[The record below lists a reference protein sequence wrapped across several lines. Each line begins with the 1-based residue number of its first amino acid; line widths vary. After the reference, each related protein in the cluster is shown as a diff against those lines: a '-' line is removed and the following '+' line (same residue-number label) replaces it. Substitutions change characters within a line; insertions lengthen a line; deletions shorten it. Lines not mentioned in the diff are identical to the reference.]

1 MSKVFL
7 LSLLLLL
14 STVSATARK
23 VVRVACVGNSI
34 TYGTGI
40 ANRERD
46 AYPSQLQRLLGKDFV
61 VGNFGKP
68 GATLLRHGHRPYFL
82 QTEFRDALQFKA
94 DIAVIHLGINDT
106 DPRNWPNFRDE
117 FVSDYVALMD
127 SLRKVNPKV
136 RIILARLTPIRYDHP
151 RFDSGTELWRREI
164 SQTIDR
170 IAQAQGVELID
181 FYQPLI
187 AHPDWLSDGI
197 HPDPRGA
204 KALAETVYKGI
215 TGNYGG
221 LQLAP
226 IFSDGMVLQRGGCYI
241 HGLANAG
248 ANVVV
253 RYNDQLLG
261 KTVANNRGEWR
272 IWTVLSQ
279 PVERGVLTIAAG
291 REVKRFNDV
300 AVGEV
305 WLCSGQSNMAFP
317 LKQSAT
323 AQQTL
328 THCNDNGLRI
338 FNMRPRWETD
348 NVAWDSTAL
357 AEVDALC
364 LFAPQSWHAA
374 APEIVGDCSA
384 VAYYMGKML
393 RDSLKVPVGI
403 VCNAVGGTPTEAWI
417 DRPVLEQH
425 FSPIFRHWNNNDF
438 VMDWVRSRAARN
450 LALRPDARHP
460 YHPAYC
466 YEAGMRPL
474 EGFTFKG
481 IVWYQGES
489 NAHNATTYARLLRL
503 LEESWTQ
510 RFTQTAQATA
520 RVSEGLDSLTP
531 ALRVQQLTFA
541 RQRPFYLVQL
551 SSIERPSWTW
561 FRDTQRRLAREL
573 HLPLIVTSDKGLRH
587 DVHPPYKFEVGTR
600 IGRAVLRHDYGFAQ
614 SPLSPE
620 IVSALRAGSS
630 VWLTLSTPMPLTTSD
645 QQPMRTFEVAGA
657 DEQFHP
663 AVAEIT
669 ATGQIVLSSPAVR
682 TPCHVRY
689 GWQPFSE
696 GNVVSLQGL
705 PLSTFRWEV
714 Q

>member
-1 MSKVFL
+1 MYKFL
-7 LSLLLLL
+7 LSLFLLL
-14 STVSATARK
+14 STLSATARK

-40 ANRERD
+40 ANREQD
-46 AYPSQLQRLLGKDFV
+46 AYPAQLQRMLGKDYV

-68 GATLLRHGHRPYFL
+68 GATLLRHGHRPYFQ
-82 QTEFRDALQFKA
+82 QTEFRDAMQFKG

-106 DPRNWPNFRDE
+106 DPRNWCNFRDE
-117 FVSDYVALMD
+117 FVGDYVALMD
-127 SLRKVNPKV
+127 SLRQANPKV
-136 RIILARLTPIRYDHP
+136 RIILSRLTPIRYDHP

-164 SQTIDR
+164 SETIDR
-170 IAQAQGVELID
+170 IAASQGVELID

-221 LQLAP
+221 LQLSAL
-226 IFSDGMVLQRGGCYI
+226 FSDGMVLQRGGCYI
-241 HGLANAG
+241 QGVANAG

-253 RYNDQLLG
+253 SYDGKELG
-261 KTVANNRGEWR
+261 KVVANNRGEWR
-272 IWTVLSQ
+272 IWAVLSQ
-279 PVERGVLTIAAG
+279 PVERGTLTIAAG
-291 REVKRFNDV
+291 REVKRFKDV

-305 WLCSGQSNMAFP
+305 WLCSGQSNMAFKV
-317 LKQSAT
+317 KQAAT

-328 THCNDNGLRI
+328 TQCNDNGLRLY
-338 FNMRPRWETD
+338 NMSPRWETD
-348 NVAWDSTAL
+348 NVSWDSTAL
-357 AEVDALC
+357 AEVDQLR
-364 LFAPQSWHAA
+364 LFEARPWSVAS
-374 APEIVGDCSA
+374 PESVGDFSA

-403 VCNAVGGTPTEAWI
+403 VCNAVGGTPTEAWV

-425 FSPIFRHWNNNDF
+425 FSQIFRNWRGNDF
-438 VMDWVRSRAARN
+438 VMDWVRGRAAKN
-450 LALRPDARHP
+450 VALRPEARHP

-466 YEAGMRPL
+466 YEAGMHPL
-474 EGFTFKG
+474 EGYTFKG
-481 IVWYQGES
+481 VAWYQGES
-489 NAHNATTYARLLRL
+489 NAHNATTYAQLLRL

-551 SSIERPSWTW
+551 SSIERPSWAW
-561 FRDTQRRLAREL
+561 FRETQRSLAQEL

-587 DVHPPYKFEVGTR
+587 DVHPPYKAEVGER
-600 IGRAVLRHDYGFAQ
+600 LARAVLHNDYGFAQ

-620 IVSALRAGSS
+620 VTAAHRAGSS
-630 VWLTLSTPMPLTTSD
+630 VWLTLAAPMRLTTSD
-645 QQPMRTFEVAGA
+645 QLPMRTFEMAGV
-657 DEQFHP
+657 DERFYP
-663 AVAEIT
+663 AVAEVT
-669 ATGQIVLSSPAVR
+669 AGGQIVLSSSAVP
-682 TPCHVRY
+682 TPRYVRY

-696 GNVVSLQGL
+696 GNVVSSQGL
-705 PLSTFRWEV
+705 PLSTFRLEV
-714 Q
+714 K

>member
-1 MSKVFL
+1 MYKFL
-7 LSLLLLL
+7 LSLFLLL
-14 STVSATARK
+14 STLSATARK

-40 ANRERD
+40 ANREQD
-46 AYPSQLQRLLGKDFV
+46 AYPAQLQRMLGKDYV

-68 GATLLRHGHRPYFL
+68 GATLLRHGHRPYFQ
-82 QTEFRDALQFKA
+82 QTEFRDAMQFKG

-106 DPRNWPNFRDE
+106 DPRNWCNFRDE
-117 FVSDYVALMD
+117 FVGDYVALMD
-127 SLRKVNPKV
+127 SLRQANPKV
-136 RIILARLTPIRYDHP
+136 RIILSRLTPIRYDHP

-164 SQTIDR
+164 SETIDR
-170 IAQAQGVELID
+170 IAASQGVELID

-197 HPDPRGA
+197 HPDSRGA

-221 LQLAP
+221 LQLSAL
-226 IFSDGMVLQRGGCYI
+226 FSDGMVLQRGGCYI
-241 HGLANAG
+241 QGVANAG

-253 RYNDQLLG
+253 SYDGKELG

-272 IWTVLSQ
+272 IWAVLSQ
-279 PVERGVLTIAAG
+279 PVERGTLTIAAS
-291 REVKRFNDV
+291 REVKRFKDV

-305 WLCSGQSNMAFP
+305 WLCSGQSNMAFKV
-317 LKQSAT
+317 KQAAT

-328 THCNDNGLRI
+328 AQCNDNGLRLY
-338 FNMRPRWETD
+338 NMSPRWETD
-348 NVAWDSTAL
+348 NVSWDSTAL
-357 AEVDALC
+357 AEVDQLR
-364 LFAPQSWHAA
+364 LFEARPWSAA
-374 APEIVGDCSA
+374 SPESVCDFSA

-403 VCNAVGGTPTEAWI
+403 VCNAVGGTPTEAWVE
-417 DRPVLEQH
+417 RPVLEQH
-425 FSPIFRHWNNNDF
+425 FSQIFRNWRGNDF
-438 VMDWVRSRAARN
+438 VMDWVRGRAAKN
-450 LALRPDARHP
+450 VALRPEACHP

-474 EGFTFKG
+474 EGYTFKG
-481 IVWYQGES
+481 VAWYQGES

-503 LEESWTQ
+503 LKESWTQ

-531 ALRVQQLTFA
+531 ALRVQQLAFA

-551 SSIERPSWTW
+551 SSIERPSWAW
-561 FRDTQRRLAREL
+561 FRETQRSLAQEL

-587 DVHPPYKFEVGTR
+587 DVHPPYKAEVGER
-600 IGRAVLRHDYGFAQ
+600 LARAVLHNNDGFAQ

-620 IVSALRAGSS
+620 VTAAHRAGSS
-630 VWLTLSTPMPLTTSD
+630 VWLTLAAPMRLTTSD
-645 QQPMRTFEVAGA
+645 QLSMRTFEMAGV
-657 DEQFHP
+657 DERFYP
-663 AVAEIT
+663 AVAEVT
-669 ATGQIVLSSPAVR
+669 AGGQIVLSSSAVP
-682 TPCHVRY
+682 TPRYVRY

-696 GNVVSLQGL
+696 GNVVSSEGL
-705 PLSTFRWEV
+705 PLSTFRLV
-714 Q
+714 VK

>member
-1 MSKVFL
+1 MYKFL
-7 LSLLLLL
+7 LSLFLLL
-14 STVSATARK
+14 STLSATARK

-40 ANRERD
+40 ANREHD
-46 AYPSQLQRLLGKDFV
+46 AYPAQLQRMLGRDYV

-68 GATLLRHGHRPYFL
+68 GATLLRHGHRPYFQ
-82 QTEFRDALQFKA
+82 QTEFRDAMQFKG

-106 DPRNWPNFRDE
+106 DPRNWCNFRDE
-117 FVSDYVALMD
+117 FVGDYVALMD
-127 SLRKVNPKV
+127 SLRQANPKV
-136 RIILARLTPIRYDHP
+136 RIILSRLTPIRYDHP

-197 HPDPRGA
+197 HPDSRGA

-221 LQLAP
+221 LQLSAL
-226 IFSDGMVLQRGGCYI
+226 FSDGMVLQRGGCYI
-241 HGLANAG
+241 QGVANAG

-253 RYNDQLLG
+253 SYDGKELG

-272 IWTVLSQ
+272 IWAVLSQ
-279 PVERGVLTIAAG
+279 PVERGTLTIAAG
-291 REVKRFNDV
+291 REVKRFKDV

-305 WLCSGQSNMAFP
+305 WLCSGQSNMAFKV
-317 LKQSAT
+317 KQAAT

-328 THCNDNGLRI
+328 TQCNDNGLRLY
-338 FNMRPRWETD
+338 NMSPRWETD
-348 NVAWDSTAL
+348 NVSWDSTAL
-357 AEVDALC
+357 AEVDQLRFFEARPWSV
-364 LFAPQSWHAA
+364 AS
-374 APEIVGDCSA
+374 PESVGDFSA

-403 VCNAVGGTPTEAWI
+403 VCNAVGGTPTEAWV

-425 FSPIFRHWNNNDF
+425 FSQIFRNWRGNDF
-438 VMDWVRSRAARN
+438 VMDWVRGRAAKN
-450 LALRPDARHP
+450 VALRPEARHP

-474 EGFTFKG
+474 EDYTFKG
-481 IVWYQGES
+481 VAWYQGES

-551 SSIERPSWTW
+551 SSIERPSWAW
-561 FRDTQRRLAREL
+561 FRETQRSLAQEL

-587 DVHPPYKFEVGTR
+587 DVHPPYKAEVGER
-600 IGRAVLRHDYGFAQ
+600 LARAVLHNNYGFAQ

-620 IVSALRAGSS
+620 VTAAHRAGSS
-630 VWLTLSTPMPLTTSD
+630 VWLTLAAPVRLTTSD
-645 QQPMRTFEVAGA
+645 QQPMRTFEMAGV
-657 DEQFHP
+657 DERFYP
-663 AVAEIT
+663 AVAEVT
-669 ATGQIVLSSPAVR
+669 AGGQIVLSSSAVP
-682 TPCHVRY
+682 TPRYVRY
-689 GWQPFSE
+689 GWQSFSE
-696 GNVVSLQGL
+696 GNVVSSQGL
-705 PLSTFRWEV
+705 PLSTFRLV
-714 Q
+714 VK

>member
-1 MSKVFL
+1 MYKFL
-7 LSLLLLL
+7 LSLFLLL
-14 STVSATARK
+14 STLSTTARK

-40 ANRERD
+40 ANREQD
-46 AYPSQLQRLLGKDFV
+46 AYPAQLQRMLGKDYV

-68 GATLLRHGHRPYFL
+68 GATLLRHGHRPYFQ
-82 QTEFRDALQFKA
+82 QTEFRDAMQFKG

-106 DPRNWPNFRDE
+106 DPRNWCNFRDE
-117 FVSDYVALMD
+117 FVGDYVALMD
-127 SLRKVNPKV
+127 SLRQANPKV
-136 RIILARLTPIRYDHP
+136 WIILSRLTPIRYDHP

-164 SQTIDR
+164 SETIDR
-170 IAQAQGVELID
+170 IAASQGVELID

-197 HPDPRGA
+197 HPDSRGA

-221 LQLAP
+221 LQLSAL
-226 IFSDGMVLQRGGCYI
+226 FSDGMVLQRGGCYI
-241 HGLANAG
+241 QGVANAG

-253 RYNDQLLG
+253 SYDGKELG

-272 IWTVLSQ
+272 IWAVLSQ
-279 PVERGVLTIAAG
+279 PVERGTLTVAAG
-291 REVKRFNDV
+291 REVKRFKDV

-305 WLCSGQSNMAFP
+305 WLCSGQSNMAFKV
-317 LKQSAT
+317 KQAAT

-328 THCNDNGLRI
+328 TQCNDNGLRLY
-338 FNMRPRWETD
+338 NMSPRWETD
-348 NVAWDSTAL
+348 NVSWDSTAL
-357 AEVDALC
+357 AEVDQLR
-364 LFAPQSWHAA
+364 LFEARPWSVAS
-374 APEIVGDCSA
+374 PESVGDFSA

-403 VCNAVGGTPTEAWI
+403 VCNAVGGTPTEAWV
-417 DRPVLEQH
+417 DRPVLEQR
-425 FSPIFRHWNNNDF
+425 FSQIFRNWRGNDF
-438 VMDWVRSRAARN
+438 VMDWVRGRAAKN
-450 LALRPDARHP
+450 VALRPEARHP

-466 YEAGMRPL
+466 YEAGMHPL
-474 EGFTFKG
+474 EGYTFKG
-481 IVWYQGES
+481 VAWYQGES
-489 NAHNATTYARLLRL
+489 NAHNATTYAQLLRL

-551 SSIERPSWTW
+551 SSIERPSWAW
-561 FRDTQRRLAREL
+561 FRETQRSLAQEL

-587 DVHPPYKFEVGTR
+587 DVHPPYKAEVGER
-600 IGRAVLRHDYGFAQ
+600 LARAVLHNDYGFAQ

-620 IVSALRAGSS
+620 VTAAHRAGSS
-630 VWLTLSTPMPLTTSD
+630 VWLTLAAPMRLTTSD
-645 QQPMRTFEVAGA
+645 KLPMRTFEMAGV
-657 DEQFHP
+657 DERFYP
-663 AVAEIT
+663 AVAEVT
-669 ATGQIVLSSPAVR
+669 AGGQIVLSSSAVP
-682 TPCHVRY
+682 TPRYVRY

-696 GNVVSLQGL
+696 GNVVSSQGL
-705 PLSTFRWEV
+705 PLSTFRLEV
-714 Q
+714 K

>member
-1 MSKVFL
+1 MYKFL
-7 LSLLLLL
+7 LSLFLLL
-14 STVSATARK
+14 STLSATARK

-40 ANRERD
+40 ANREQD
-46 AYPSQLQRLLGKDFV
+46 AYPAQLQRMLGKDYV

-68 GATLLRHGHRPYFL
+68 GATLLRHGHRPYF
-82 QTEFRDALQFKA
+82 QQMEFRDAMQFKG

-117 FVSDYVALMD
+117 FVGDYVALMD
-127 SLRKVNPKV
+127 SLRQANPKV
-136 RIILARLTPIRYDHP
+136 RIILSRLTPIRYDHP

-164 SQTIDR
+164 SETIDR
-170 IAQAQGVELID
+170 IAASQGVELID

-221 LQLAP
+221 LQLSP
-226 IFSDGMVLQRGGCYI
+226 LFSDGMVLQRGGCYI
-241 HGLANAG
+241 QGLANAG

-253 RYNDQLLG
+253 SYDGKKLG
-261 KTVANNRGEWR
+261 KVVANNRGEWR
-272 IWTVLSQ
+272 IWAVLSQ
-279 PVERGVLTIAAG
+279 PVERGTLTIAAG
-291 REVKRFNDV
+291 RDVKRFKDV

-305 WLCSGQSNMAFP
+305 WLCSGQSNMAFKV
-317 LKQSAT
+317 KQAAT

-328 THCNDNGLRI
+328 AQCNDNDLRLY
-338 FNMRPRWETD
+338 NMSPRWETD
-348 NVAWDSTAL
+348 NVSWDSAAL
-357 AEVDALC
+357 AEVDQLR
-364 LFAPQSWHAA
+364 LFEVRPWSAA
-374 APEIVGDCSA
+374 SPESVGDFSA

-403 VCNAVGGTPTEAWI
+403 VCNAVGGTPTEAWV

-425 FSPIFRHWNNNDF
+425 FSQIFRNWRGNDF
-438 VMDWVRSRAARN
+438 VMDWVRGRAAKN
-450 LALRPDARHP
+450 VALRPEARHP

-474 EGFTFKG
+474 EGYTFKG
-481 IVWYQGES
+481 VAWYQGES

-531 ALRVQQLTFA
+531 ALRVQQLAFA
-541 RQRPFYLVQL
+541 RQRPFYLVPL
-551 SSIERPSWTW
+551 SSIERPSWAW
-561 FRDTQRRLAREL
+561 FRETQRSLAQEL

-587 DVHPPYKFEVGTR
+587 DVHPPYKAEVGER
-600 IGRAVLRHDYGFAQ
+600 LARAVLHNDYGFAQ

-620 IVSALRAGSS
+620 VTAAHRAGSS
-630 VWLTLSTPMPLTTSD
+630 VWLTLAAPMRLTTSD
-645 QQPMRTFEVAGA
+645 QQPMRTFEVAGVDECFYPATA
-657 DEQFHP
+657 DVTP
-663 AVAEIT
+663 A
-669 ATGQIVLSSPAVR
+669 GQLVLSAEAVKQPR
-682 TPCHVRY
+682 YVRY

-696 GNVVSLQGL
+696 GNVVSSQGL
-705 PLSTFRWEV
+705 PLSTFRLEV
-714 Q
+714 K

>member
-1 MSKVFL
+1 MYKFL
-7 LSLLLLL
+7 LSLFLLL
-14 STVSATARK
+14 STLSATARK

-40 ANRERD
+40 ANREHD
-46 AYPSQLQRLLGKDFV
+46 AYPAQLQRMLGKDYV

-68 GATLLRHGHRPYFL
+68 GATLLRHGHRPYFQ
-82 QTEFRDALQFKA
+82 QTEFRDAMQFKG

-117 FVSDYVALMD
+117 FVGDYVALMD
-127 SLRKVNPKV
+127 SLRQANPKV
-136 RIILARLTPIRYDHP
+136 RIILSRLTPIRYDHP

-164 SQTIDR
+164 SETIDR
-170 IAQAQGVELID
+170 IAASQGVELID

-204 KALAETVYKGI
+204 KVLAETVYKGI

-221 LQLAP
+221 LQLSP
-226 IFSDGMVLQRGGCYI
+226 LFSDGMVLQRGGCYI
-241 HGLANAG
+241 QGVANAG

-253 RYNDQLLG
+253 SYDGKELG
-261 KTVANNRGEWR
+261 KVVANNRGEWR
-272 IWTVLSQ
+272 IWAVLSQ
-279 PVERGVLTIAAG
+279 PVERGTLTIAAG
-291 REVKRFNDV
+291 REVKRFKDV

-305 WLCSGQSNMAFP
+305 WLCSGQSNMAFKV
-317 LKQSAT
+317 KQAAT

-328 THCNDNGLRI
+328 AQCNDNGLRLY
-338 FNMRPRWETD
+338 NMSPRWETD
-348 NVAWDSTAL
+348 NVSWDSTAL
-357 AEVDALC
+357 AEVDQLR
-364 LFAPQSWHAA
+364 LFEARSWSVAS
-374 APEIVGDCSA
+374 PESVGDFSA

-403 VCNAVGGTPTEAWI
+403 VCNAVGGTPTEAWV

-425 FSPIFRHWNNNDF
+425 FSQIFRNWRGNDF
-438 VMDWVRSRAARN
+438 VMDWVRGRAAKN
-450 LALRPDARHP
+450 VALRPEARHP

-474 EGFTFKG
+474 EGYTFKG
-481 IVWYQGES
+481 VTWYQGES

-531 ALRVQQLTFA
+531 SLRVQQLAFA

-551 SSIERPSWTW
+551 SSIERPSWAW
-561 FRDTQRRLAREL
+561 FRETQRSLAQEL

-587 DVHPPYKFEVGTR
+587 DVHPPYKAEVGAR
-600 IGRAVLRHDYGFAQ
+600 LARAVLHNDYGFAQ

-620 IVSALRAGSS
+620 VISALRAGSS
-630 VWLTLSTPMPLTTSD
+630 VWLTLAAPMRLTTSD
-645 QQPMRTFEVAGA
+645 QQPMRTFEMAGV
-657 DEQFHP
+657 DERFYP
-663 AVAEIT
+663 AVAEVT
-669 ATGQIVLSSPAVR
+669 AGGQIVLSSSAVP
-682 TPCHVRY
+682 TPRYVRY

-696 GNVVSLQGL
+696 GNVVSSQGL
-705 PLSTFRWEV
+705 PLSTFRLEV
-714 Q
+714 K

>member
-1 MSKVFL
+1 MYKFL
-7 LSLLLLL
+7 LSLFLLL
-14 STVSATARK
+14 STLSATARK

-40 ANRERD
+40 ANREHD
-46 AYPSQLQRLLGKDFV
+46 AYPAQLQRMLGKDYV

-68 GATLLRHGHRPYFL
+68 GATLLRHGHRPYFQ
-82 QTEFRDALQFKA
+82 QTEFRDAMQFKG

-106 DPRNWPNFRDE
+106 DPRNWCNFRDE
-117 FVSDYVALMD
+117 FVGDYVALMD
-127 SLRKVNPKV
+127 SLRQANPKV
-136 RIILARLTPIRYDHP
+136 RIILSRLTPIRYDHP

-164 SQTIDR
+164 SETIDR
-170 IAQAQGVELID
+170 IAASQGVELID

-221 LQLAP
+221 LQLSAL
-226 IFSDGMVLQRGGCYI
+226 FSDGMVLQRGGCYI
-241 HGLANAG
+241 QGVANAG

-253 RYNDQLLG
+253 SYEGKELG
-261 KTVANNRGEWR
+261 KVVANNRGEWR
-272 IWTVLSQ
+272 IWAVLSQ
-279 PVERGVLTIAAG
+279 PVERGTLTIAAG
-291 REVKRFNDV
+291 REVKRFKDV

-305 WLCSGQSNMAFP
+305 WLCSGQSNMAFKV
-317 LKQSAT
+317 KQAAT

-328 THCNDNGLRI
+328 TQCNDNGLRLY
-338 FNMRPRWETD
+338 NMSPRWETD
-348 NVAWDSTAL
+348 NVSWDSTAL
-357 AEVDALC
+357 AEMDQLR
-364 LFAPQSWHAA
+364 LFEARPWSVAS
-374 APEIVGDCSA
+374 PESVGDFSA

-403 VCNAVGGTPTEAWI
+403 VCNAVGGTPTEAWV

-425 FSPIFRHWNNNDF
+425 FSQIFRNWRGNDF
-438 VMDWVRSRAARN
+438 VMDWVRGRAAKN
-450 LALRPDARHP
+450 VALRPEARHP

-466 YEAGMRPL
+466 YEAGMRLL
-474 EGFTFKG
+474 EGYTFKG
-481 IVWYQGES
+481 VAWYQGES

-551 SSIERPSWTW
+551 SSIERPSWAW
-561 FRDTQRRLAREL
+561 FRETQRSLAQEL

-587 DVHPPYKFEVGTR
+587 DVHPPYKAEVGER
-600 IGRAVLRHDYGFAQ
+600 LARAVLHNDYGFAQ

-620 IVSALRAGSS
+620 VTAAHRAGSS
-630 VWLTLSTPMPLTTSD
+630 VWLTLAAPMRLTTSD
-645 QQPMRTFEVAGA
+645 QLPMRTFEMAGV
-657 DEQFHP
+657 DERFYP
-663 AVAEIT
+663 AVAEVT
-669 ATGQIVLSSPAVR
+669 AGGKIVLSSSAVP
-682 TPCHVRY
+682 TPRYVRY

-696 GNVVSLQGL
+696 GNVVSSQGL
-705 PLSTFRWEV
+705 PLSTFRLEV
-714 Q
+714 K

>member
-1 MSKVFL
+1 MYKFL
-7 LSLLLLL
+7 LSLFLLL
-14 STVSATARK
+14 STLSATARK

-40 ANRERD
+40 ANREYD
-46 AYPSQLQRLLGKDFV
+46 AYPAQLQRMLGKDYV

-68 GATLLRHGHRPYFL
+68 GATLLRHGHRPYFQ
-82 QTEFRDALQFKA
+82 QTEFRDAMQFKG

-106 DPRNWPNFRDE
+106 DPRNWCNFRDE
-117 FVSDYVALMD
+117 FVGDYVALMD
-127 SLRKVNPKV
+127 SLRQANPKV
-136 RIILARLTPIRYDHP
+136 RIILSRLTPIRYDHP

-164 SQTIDR
+164 SETIDR
-170 IAQAQGVELID
+170 IAASQGVELID

-221 LQLAP
+221 LQLSAL
-226 IFSDGMVLQRGGCYI
+226 FSDGMVLQRGGCYI
-241 HGLANAG
+241 QGVANAG

-253 RYNDQLLG
+253 SYDGKELG

-279 PVERGVLTIAAG
+279 PVERGTLTIAAG
-291 REVKRFNDV
+291 REVKRFKDV

-305 WLCSGQSNMAFP
+305 WLCSGQSNMAFKV
-317 LKQSAT
+317 KQAAT

-328 THCNDNGLRI
+328 TQCNDNGLRLY
-338 FNMRPRWETD
+338 NMSPRWETD
-348 NVAWDSTAL
+348 NVSWDSTAL
-357 AEVDALC
+357 AEVDQLRFFEARPWSI
-364 LFAPQSWHAA
+364 AS
-374 APEIVGDCSA
+374 PESVGDFSA

-403 VCNAVGGTPTEAWI
+403 VCNAVGGTPTEAWV

-425 FSPIFRHWNNNDF
+425 FSQIFRNWRGNDF
-438 VMDWVRSRAARN
+438 MMDWVRGRAAKN
-450 LALRPDARHP
+450 VALRPEARHP

-474 EGFTFKG
+474 EGYTFKG
-481 IVWYQGES
+481 VAWYQGES

-503 LEESWTQ
+503 LEEGWTQ

-531 ALRVQQLTFA
+531 ALRVQQLAFA

-551 SSIERPSWTW
+551 SSIERPSWAW
-561 FRDTQRRLAREL
+561 FRDTQRSLAQEL

-587 DVHPPYKFEVGTR
+587 DVHPPYKAEVGER
-600 IGRAVLRHDYGFAQ
+600 LARAVLHNNYGFAQ

-620 IVSALRAGSS
+620 VTAAHRAGSS
-630 VWLTLSTPMPLTTSD
+630 VWLTLAAPMRLTTSD
-645 QQPMRTFEVAGA
+645 QQPMRTFEMAGV
-657 DEQFHP
+657 DERFYP
-663 AVAEIT
+663 AVAEVT
-669 ATGQIVLSSPAVR
+669 AGGQIVLSSSAVP
-682 TPCHVRY
+682 TPRYVRY

-696 GNVVSLQGL
+696 GNVVSSQGL
-705 PLSTFRWEV
+705 PLSTFRLEV
-714 Q
+714 K

>member
-1 MSKVFL
+1 MYKFL
-7 LSLLLLL
+7 LSLFLLL
-14 STVSATARK
+14 STLSATARK

-40 ANRERD
+40 ANREHD
-46 AYPSQLQRLLGKDFV
+46 AYPAQLQRMLGKDYV

-68 GATLLRHGHRPYFL
+68 GATLLRHGHRPYFQ
-82 QTEFRDALQFKA
+82 QTEFRDAMQFKG

-106 DPRNWPNFRDE
+106 DPRNWCNFRDE
-117 FVSDYVALMD
+117 FVGDYVALMD
-127 SLRKVNPKV
+127 SLRQANPKV
-136 RIILARLTPIRYDHP
+136 RIILSRLTPIRYDHP

-164 SQTIDR
+164 SETIDR
-170 IAQAQGVELID
+170 IAASQGVELID

-221 LQLAP
+221 LQLSAL
-226 IFSDGMVLQRGGCYI
+226 FSDGMVLQRGGCYI
-241 HGLANAG
+241 QGVANAG

-253 RYNDQLLG
+253 SYEGKELG
-261 KTVANNRGEWR
+261 KVVANNRGEWR
-272 IWTVLSQ
+272 IWAVLSQ
-279 PVERGVLTIAAG
+279 PVERGTLTIAAG
-291 REVKRFNDV
+291 REVKRFKDV

-305 WLCSGQSNMAFP
+305 WLCSGQSNMAFKV
-317 LKQSAT
+317 KQAAT

-328 THCNDNGLRI
+328 TQCNDNGLRLY
-338 FNMRPRWETD
+338 NMSPRWETD
-348 NVAWDSTAL
+348 NVSWDSTAL
-357 AEVDALC
+357 AEMDQLR
-364 LFAPQSWHAA
+364 LFEARPWSVAS
-374 APEIVGDCSA
+374 PESVGDFSA

-403 VCNAVGGTPTEAWI
+403 VCNAVGGTPTEAWV

-425 FSPIFRHWNNNDF
+425 FSQIFRNWRGNDF
-438 VMDWVRSRAARN
+438 VMDWVRGRAAKN
-450 LALRPDARHP
+450 VALRPEARHP

-466 YEAGMRPL
+466 YEAGMRLL
-474 EGFTFKG
+474 EGYTFKG
-481 IVWYQGES
+481 VAWYQGES

-520 RVSEGLDSLTP
+520 RVSEGLDSLTH
-531 ALRVQQLTFA
+531 ALRVQQLAFA
-541 RQRPFYLVQL
+541 RQRSFYLVQL
-551 SSIERPSWTW
+551 SSIERPSWAW
-561 FRDTQRRLAREL
+561 FRETQRSLAQEL

-587 DVHPPYKFEVGTR
+587 DVHPPYKAEVGER
-600 IGRAVLRHDYGFAQ
+600 LARAVLHNDYGFAQ

-620 IVSALRAGSS
+620 VTAAHRAGSS
-630 VWLTLSTPMPLTTSD
+630 VWLTLAAPMRLTTSD
-645 QQPMRTFEVAGA
+645 QQPMRTFEMAGV
-657 DEQFHP
+657 DERFYP
-663 AVAEIT
+663 AVAEVT
-669 ATGQIVLSSPAVR
+669 ASGQIVLSSSAVP
-682 TPCHVRY
+682 TPRYVRY

-696 GNVVSLQGL
+696 GNVVSSQGL
-705 PLSTFRWEV
+705 PLSTFRLEV
-714 Q
+714 K

>member
-1 MSKVFL
+1 MYKFL
-7 LSLLLLL
+7 LSLFLLL
-14 STVSATARK
+14 STLSATARK

-40 ANRERD
+40 ANREQD
-46 AYPSQLQRLLGKDFV
+46 AYPAQLQRMLGKDYV

-68 GATLLRHGHRPYFL
+68 GATLLRHGHRPYFQ
-82 QTEFRDALQFKA
+82 QTEFRDAMQFKG

-106 DPRNWPNFRDE
+106 DPRNWCNFRDE
-117 FVSDYVALMD
+117 FVGDYVALMD
-127 SLRKVNPKV
+127 SLRQANPKV
-136 RIILARLTPIRYDHP
+136 RIILSRLTPIRYDHP

-164 SQTIDR
+164 SETIDR
-170 IAQAQGVELID
+170 IAASQGVELID

-221 LQLAP
+221 LQLSP
-226 IFSDGMVLQRGGCYI
+226 LFSDGMVLQRGGCYI
-241 HGLANAG
+241 QGLANAG

-253 RYNDQLLG
+253 SYDGKELG
-261 KTVANNRGEWR
+261 KVVANNRGEWR
-272 IWTVLSQ
+272 IWAVLSQ
-279 PVERGVLTIAAG
+279 PVERGTLTIAAG
-291 REVKRFNDV
+291 RDVKRFKDV

-305 WLCSGQSNMAFP
+305 WLCSGQSNMAFKV
-317 LKQSAT
+317 KQAAT

-328 THCNDNGLRI
+328 AQCNDNGLRLY
-338 FNMRPRWETD
+338 NMSPRWETD
-348 NVAWDSTAL
+348 NVSWDSAAL
-357 AEVDALC
+357 AEVDQLR
-364 LFAPQSWHAA
+364 LFEARPWSAA
-374 APEIVGDCSA
+374 SPESVGDFSA

-403 VCNAVGGTPTEAWI
+403 VCNAVGGTPTEAWV

-425 FSPIFRHWNNNDF
+425 FSQIFRNWRGNDF
-438 VMDWVRSRAARN
+438 VMDWVRGRAAKN
-450 LALRPDARHP
+450 VALRPEARHP

-466 YEAGMRPL
+466 YEAGMRLL
-474 EGFTFKG
+474 EGYTFKG
-481 IVWYQGES
+481 VAWYQGES

-520 RVSEGLDSLTP
+520 RVSEGLDSLTH
-531 ALRVQQLTFA
+531 ALRVQQLAFA

-551 SSIERPSWTW
+551 SSIERPSWAW
-561 FRDTQRRLAREL
+561 FRETQRSLAQEL

-587 DVHPPYKFEVGTR
+587 DVHPPYKAEVGER
-600 IGRAVLRHDYGFAQ
+600 LARAVLHNDYGFAQ

-620 IVSALRAGSS
+620 VTAAHRAGSS
-630 VWLTLSTPMPLTTSD
+630 VWLTLAAPMRLTTSD
-645 QQPMRTFEVAGA
+645 QQPMRTFEMAGV
-657 DEQFHP
+657 DERFYP
-663 AVAEIT
+663 AVAEVT
-669 ATGQIVLSSPAVR
+669 AGGQIVLSSSAVP
-682 TPCHVRY
+682 TPRYVRY

-696 GNVVSLQGL
+696 GNVVSSQGL
-705 PLSTFRWEV
+705 PLSTFRLEV
-714 Q
+714 K

>member
-1 MSKVFL
+1 MYKFL
-7 LSLLLLL
+7 LSLFLLL
-14 STVSATARK
+14 STLSTTARK

-40 ANRERD
+40 ANREQD
-46 AYPSQLQRLLGKDFV
+46 AYPAQLQRMLGKDYV

-68 GATLLRHGHRPYFL
+68 GATLLRHGHRPYFQ
-82 QTEFRDALQFKA
+82 QTEFRDAMQFKG

-106 DPRNWPNFRDE
+106 DPRNWCNFRDE
-117 FVSDYVALMD
+117 FVGDYVALMD
-127 SLRKVNPKV
+127 SLRQANPKV
-136 RIILARLTPIRYDHP
+136 RIILSRLTPIRYDHP

-164 SQTIDR
+164 SETIDR
-170 IAQAQGVELID
+170 IAASQGVELID

-197 HPDPRGA
+197 HPDSRGA

-221 LQLAP
+221 LQLSAL
-226 IFSDGMVLQRGGCYI
+226 FSDGMVLQRGGCYI
-241 HGLANAG
+241 QGVANAG

-253 RYNDQLLG
+253 SYDGKELG

-272 IWTVLSQ
+272 IWAVLSQ
-279 PVERGVLTIAAG
+279 PVERGTLTVAAG
-291 REVKRFNDV
+291 REVKRFKDV

-305 WLCSGQSNMAFP
+305 WLCSGQSNMAFKV
-317 LKQSAT
+317 KQAAT

-328 THCNDNGLRI
+328 TQCNDNGLRLY
-338 FNMRPRWETD
+338 NMSPRWETD
-348 NVAWDSTAL
+348 NVSWDSTAL
-357 AEVDALC
+357 AEVDQLR
-364 LFAPQSWHAA
+364 LFEARPWSVAS
-374 APEIVGDCSA
+374 PESVGDFSA

-403 VCNAVGGTPTEAWI
+403 VCNAVGGTPTEAWV
-417 DRPVLEQH
+417 DRPVLEQR
-425 FSPIFRHWNNNDF
+425 FSQIFRNWRGNDF
-438 VMDWVRSRAARN
+438 VMDWVRGRAAKN
-450 LALRPDARHP
+450 VALRPEARHP

-466 YEAGMRPL
+466 YEAGMHPL
-474 EGFTFKG
+474 EGYTFKG
-481 IVWYQGES
+481 VAWYQGES
-489 NAHNATTYARLLRL
+489 NAHNATTYAQLLRL

-551 SSIERPSWTW
+551 SSIERPSWAW
-561 FRDTQRRLAREL
+561 FRETQRSLAQEL

-587 DVHPPYKFEVGTR
+587 DVHPPYKAEVGER
-600 IGRAVLRHDYGFAQ
+600 LARAVLHNDYGFAQ

-620 IVSALRAGSS
+620 VTAAHRAGSS
-630 VWLTLSTPMPLTTSD
+630 VWLTLAAPMRLTTSD
-645 QQPMRTFEVAGA
+645 KLPMRTFEMAGV
-657 DEQFHP
+657 DERFYP
-663 AVAEIT
+663 AVAEVT
-669 ATGQIVLSSPAVR
+669 AGGQIVLSSSAVP
-682 TPCHVRY
+682 TPRYVRY

-696 GNVVSLQGL
+696 GNVVSSQGL
-705 PLSTFRWEV
+705 PLSTFRLEV
-714 Q
+714 K

>member
-1 MSKVFL
+1 MYKFL
-7 LSLLLLL
+7 LSLFLLL
-14 STVSATARK
+14 STLSATARK

-40 ANRERD
+40 ANREHD
-46 AYPSQLQRLLGKDFV
+46 AYPAQLQRMLGKDYV

-68 GATLLRHGHRPYFL
+68 GATLLRHGHRPYFQ
-82 QTEFRDALQFKA
+82 QTEFRDAMQFKG

-106 DPRNWPNFRDE
+106 DPRNWCNFRDE
-117 FVSDYVALMD
+117 FVGDYVALMD
-127 SLRKVNPKV
+127 SLRQANPKV
-136 RIILARLTPIRYDHP
+136 RIILSRLTPIRYDHP

-164 SQTIDR
+164 SETIDR
-170 IAQAQGVELID
+170 IAASQGVELID

-221 LQLAP
+221 LQLSAL
-226 IFSDGMVLQRGGCYI
+226 FSDGMVLQRGGCYI
-241 HGLANAG
+241 QGVANAG

-253 RYNDQLLG
+253 SYDGKELG

-272 IWTVLSQ
+272 IWAVLSQ
-279 PVERGVLTIAAG
+279 PVERGTLTVAAG
-291 REVKRFNDV
+291 REVKRFKDV

-305 WLCSGQSNMAFP
+305 WLCSGQSNMAFKV
-317 LKQSAT
+317 KQAAT

-328 THCNDNGLRI
+328 TQCNDNGLRLY
-338 FNMRPRWETD
+338 NMSPRWETD
-348 NVAWDSTAL
+348 NVSWDSTAL
-357 AEVDALC
+357 AEVDQLR
-364 LFAPQSWHAA
+364 LFEARPWSVAS
-374 APEIVGDCSA
+374 PESVGDFSA

-403 VCNAVGGTPTEAWI
+403 VCNAVGGTPTEAWV
-417 DRPVLEQH
+417 DRPVLEQR
-425 FSPIFRHWNNNDF
+425 FSQIFRNWRGNDF
-438 VMDWVRSRAARN
+438 VMDWVRGRAAKN
-450 LALRPDARHP
+450 VALRPEARHP

-466 YEAGMRPL
+466 YEAGMHPL
-474 EGFTFKG
+474 EGYTFKG
-481 IVWYQGES
+481 VAWYQGES
-489 NAHNATTYARLLRL
+489 NAHNATTYAQLLRL

-551 SSIERPSWTW
+551 SSIERPSWAW
-561 FRDTQRRLAREL
+561 FRETQRSLAQEL

-587 DVHPPYKFEVGTR
+587 DVHPPYKAEVGER
-600 IGRAVLRHDYGFAQ
+600 LARAVLHNDYGFAQ

-620 IVSALRAGSS
+620 VTAAHRAGSS
-630 VWLTLSTPMPLTTSD
+630 VWLTLAAPMRLTTSD
-645 QQPMRTFEVAGA
+645 KLPMRTFEMAGV
-657 DEQFHP
+657 DERFYP
-663 AVAEIT
+663 AVAEVT
-669 ATGQIVLSSPAVR
+669 AGGQIVLSSSAVP
-682 TPCHVRY
+682 TPRYVRY

-696 GNVVSLQGL
+696 GNVVSSQGL
-705 PLSTFRWEV
+705 PLSTFRLEV
-714 Q
+714 K

>member
-1 MSKVFL
+1 MYKFL
-7 LSLLLLL
+7 LSLFLLL
-14 STVSATARK
+14 STLSATARK

-40 ANRERD
+40 ANREQD
-46 AYPSQLQRLLGKDFV
+46 AYPAQLQRMLGKDYV

-68 GATLLRHGHRPYFL
+68 GATLLRHGHRPYFQ
-82 QTEFRDALQFKA
+82 QTEFRDAMQFKG

-106 DPRNWPNFRDE
+106 DPRNWCNFRDE
-117 FVSDYVALMD
+117 FVGDYVALMD
-127 SLRKVNPKV
+127 SLRQANPKV
-136 RIILARLTPIRYDHP
+136 RIILSRLTPIRYDHP

-164 SQTIDR
+164 SETIDR
-170 IAQAQGVELID
+170 IAASQGVELID

-221 LQLAP
+221 LQLSAL
-226 IFSDGMVLQRGGCYI
+226 FSDGMVLQRGGCYI
-241 HGLANAG
+241 QGVANAG

-253 RYNDQLLG
+253 SYDGKELG
-261 KTVANNRGEWR
+261 KVVANNRGEWR
-272 IWTVLSQ
+272 IWAVLSQ
-279 PVERGVLTIAAG
+279 PVERGTLTIAAG
-291 REVKRFNDV
+291 REVKRFKDV

-305 WLCSGQSNMAFP
+305 WLCSGQSNMAFKV
-317 LKQSAT
+317 KQAAT

-328 THCNDNGLRI
+328 TQCNDNGLRLY
-338 FNMRPRWETD
+338 NMSPRWETD
-348 NVAWDSTAL
+348 NVSWDSTAL
-357 AEVDALC
+357 AEVDQLR
-364 LFAPQSWHAA
+364 LFEARPWSVAS
-374 APEIVGDCSA
+374 PESVGDFSA

-403 VCNAVGGTPTEAWI
+403 VCNAVGGTPTEAWV

-425 FSPIFRHWNNNDF
+425 FSQIFRNWRGNDF
-438 VMDWVRSRAARN
+438 VMDWVRGRAAKN
-450 LALRPDARHP
+450 VALRPEARHP

-466 YEAGMRPL
+466 YEAGMHPL
-474 EGFTFKG
+474 EGYTFKG
-481 IVWYQGES
+481 VAWYQGES
-489 NAHNATTYARLLRL
+489 NAHNATTYAQLLRL

-551 SSIERPSWTW
+551 SSIERPSWAW
-561 FRDTQRRLAREL
+561 FRETQRSLAQEL

-587 DVHPPYKFEVGTR
+587 DVHPPYKAEVGER
-600 IGRAVLRHDYGFAQ
+600 LARAVLHNDYGFAQ

-620 IVSALRAGSS
+620 VTAAHRAGSS
-630 VWLTLSTPMPLTTSD
+630 VWLTLAAPMRLTTSD
-645 QQPMRTFEVAGA
+645 QLPMRTFEMAGV
-657 DEQFHP
+657 DERFYP
-663 AVAEIT
+663 AVAEVT
-669 ATGQIVLSSPAVR
+669 AGGKIVLSSSAVP
-682 TPCHVRY
+682 TPRYVRY

-696 GNVVSLQGL
+696 GNVVSSQGL
-705 PLSTFRWEV
+705 PLSTFRLV
-714 Q
+714 VK

>member
-1 MSKVFL
+1 MYKFL
-7 LSLLLLL
+7 LSLFLLL
-14 STVSATARK
+14 STLSATARK

-40 ANRERD
+40 ANREQD
-46 AYPSQLQRLLGKDFV
+46 AYPAQLQRMLGKDYV

-68 GATLLRHGHRPYFL
+68 GATLLRHGHRPYFQ
-82 QTEFRDALQFKA
+82 QTEFRDAMQFKG

-106 DPRNWPNFRDE
+106 DPRNWCNFRDE
-117 FVSDYVALMD
+117 FVGDYVALMD
-127 SLRKVNPKV
+127 SLRQANPKV
-136 RIILARLTPIRYDHP
+136 RIILSRLTPIRYDHP

-164 SQTIDR
+164 SETIDR
-170 IAQAQGVELID
+170 IAASQGVELID

-221 LQLAP
+221 LQLSAL
-226 IFSDGMVLQRGGCYI
+226 FSDGMVLQRGGCYI
-241 HGLANAG
+241 QGVANAG

-253 RYNDQLLG
+253 SYEGKELG
-261 KTVANNRGEWR
+261 KVVANNRGEWR
-272 IWTVLSQ
+272 IWAVLSQ
-279 PVERGVLTIAAG
+279 PVERGTLTIAAG
-291 REVKRFNDV
+291 REVKRFKDV

-305 WLCSGQSNMAFP
+305 WLCSGQSNMAFKV
-317 LKQSAT
+317 KQAAT

-328 THCNDNGLRI
+328 TQCNDNGLRLY
-338 FNMRPRWETD
+338 NMSPRWETD
-348 NVAWDSTAL
+348 NVSWDSTAL
-357 AEVDALC
+357 AEMDQLR
-364 LFAPQSWHAA
+364 LFEARPWSVAS
-374 APEIVGDCSA
+374 PESVGDFSA

-403 VCNAVGGTPTEAWI
+403 VCNAVGGTPTEAWV

-425 FSPIFRHWNNNDF
+425 FSQIFRNWRGNDF
-438 VMDWVRSRAARN
+438 VMDWVRGRAAKN
-450 LALRPDARHP
+450 VALRPEARHP

-466 YEAGMRPL
+466 YEAGMRLL
-474 EGFTFKG
+474 EGYTFKG
-481 IVWYQGES
+481 VAWYQGES

-520 RVSEGLDSLTP
+520 RVSEGLDSLTH
-531 ALRVQQLTFA
+531 ALRVQQLAFA

-551 SSIERPSWTW
+551 SSIERPSWAW
-561 FRDTQRRLAREL
+561 FRETQRSLAQEL

-587 DVHPPYKFEVGTR
+587 DVHPPYKAEVGER
-600 IGRAVLRHDYGFAQ
+600 LARAVLHNDYGFAQ

-620 IVSALRAGSS
+620 VTAAHRAGSS
-630 VWLTLSTPMPLTTSD
+630 VWLTLAAPMRLTTSD
-645 QQPMRTFEVAGA
+645 QQPMRTFEMAGV
-657 DEQFHP
+657 DERFYP
-663 AVAEIT
+663 AVAEVT
-669 ATGQIVLSSPAVR
+669 ASGQIVLSSSAVP
-682 TPCHVRY
+682 TPRYVRY

-696 GNVVSLQGL
+696 GNVVSSQGL
-705 PLSTFRWEV
+705 PLSTFRLEV
-714 Q
+714 K

>member
-1 MSKVFL
+1 MYKFL
-7 LSLLLLL
+7 LSLFLLL
-14 STVSATARK
+14 STLSTTARK

-40 ANRERD
+40 ANREQD
-46 AYPSQLQRLLGKDFV
+46 AYPAQLQRMLGKDYV

-68 GATLLRHGHRPYFL
+68 GATLLRHGHRPYFQ
-82 QTEFRDALQFKA
+82 QTEFRDAMQFKG

-106 DPRNWPNFRDE
+106 DPRNWCNFRDE
-117 FVSDYVALMD
+117 FVGDYVALMD
-127 SLRKVNPKV
+127 SLRQANPKV
-136 RIILARLTPIRYDHP
+136 RIILSRLTPIRYDHP

-164 SQTIDR
+164 SETIDR
-170 IAQAQGVELID
+170 IAASQGVELID

-197 HPDPRGA
+197 HPDSRGA

-221 LQLAP
+221 LQLSAL
-226 IFSDGMVLQRGGCYI
+226 FSDGMVLQRGGCYI
-241 HGLANAG
+241 QGVANAG

-253 RYNDQLLG
+253 SYDGKELG

-272 IWTVLSQ
+272 IWAVLSQ
-279 PVERGVLTIAAG
+279 PVERGTLTVAAG
-291 REVKRFNDV
+291 REVKRFKDV

-305 WLCSGQSNMAFP
+305 WLCSGQSNMAFKV
-317 LKQSAT
+317 KQAAT

-328 THCNDNGLRI
+328 TQCNDNGLRLY
-338 FNMRPRWETD
+338 NMSPRWETD
-348 NVAWDSTAL
+348 NVSWDSTAL
-357 AEVDALC
+357 AEVDQLR
-364 LFAPQSWHAA
+364 LFEARPWSVAS
-374 APEIVGDCSA
+374 PESVGDFSA

-403 VCNAVGGTPTEAWI
+403 VCNAVGGTPTEAWV
-417 DRPVLEQH
+417 DRPVLEQR
-425 FSPIFRHWNNNDF
+425 FSQIFRNWRGNDF
-438 VMDWVRSRAARN
+438 VMDWVRGRAAKN
-450 LALRPDARHP
+450 VALRPEARHP

-466 YEAGMRPL
+466 YEAGMHPL
-474 EGFTFKG
+474 EGYTFKG
-481 IVWYQGES
+481 VAWYQGES
-489 NAHNATTYARLLRL
+489 NAHNATTYAQLLRL

-551 SSIERPSWTW
+551 SSIERPSWAW
-561 FRDTQRRLAREL
+561 FRETQRSLAQEL

-587 DVHPPYKFEVGTR
+587 DVHPPYKAEVGER
-600 IGRAVLRHDYGFAQ
+600 LARAVLHNDYGFAQ

-620 IVSALRAGSS
+620 VTAAHRAGSS
-630 VWLTLSTPMPLTTSD
+630 VWLTLAAPMRLTTSD
-645 QQPMRTFEVAGA
+645 KLPMRTFEMAGV
-657 DEQFHP
+657 DERFYP
-663 AVAEIT
+663 AVAEVT
-669 ATGQIVLSSPAVR
+669 AGGQIVLSSSAVP
-682 TPCHVRY
+682 TPRYVRY

-696 GNVVSLQGL
+696 GNVVSSEGL
-705 PLSTFRWEV
+705 PLSTFRLV
-714 Q
+714 VK

>member
-1 MSKVFL
+1 MYKFL
-7 LSLLLLL
+7 LSLFLLL
-14 STVSATARK
+14 STLSTTARK

-40 ANRERD
+40 ANREQD
-46 AYPSQLQRLLGKDFV
+46 AYPAQLQRMLGKDYV

-68 GATLLRHGHRPYFL
+68 GATLLRHGHRPYFQ
-82 QTEFRDALQFKA
+82 QTEFRDAMQFKG

-117 FVSDYVALMD
+117 FVGDYVALMD
-127 SLRKVNPKV
+127 SLRQANPKV
-136 RIILARLTPIRYDHP
+136 RIILSRLTPIRYDHP

-164 SQTIDR
+164 SETIDR
-170 IAQAQGVELID
+170 IAASQGVELID

-197 HPDPRGA
+197 HPDSRGA

-221 LQLAP
+221 LQLSAL
-226 IFSDGMVLQRGGCYI
+226 FSDGMVLQRGGCYI
-241 HGLANAG
+241 QGVANAG

-253 RYNDQLLG
+253 SYDGKELG

-272 IWTVLSQ
+272 IWAVLSQ
-279 PVERGVLTIAAG
+279 PVERGTLTVAAG
-291 REVKRFNDV
+291 REVKRFKDV

-305 WLCSGQSNMAFP
+305 WLCSGQSNMAFKV
-317 LKQSAT
+317 KQAAT

-328 THCNDNGLRI
+328 TQCNDNGLRLY
-338 FNMRPRWETD
+338 NMSPRWETD
-348 NVAWDSTAL
+348 NVSWDSTAL
-357 AEVDALC
+357 AEVDQLR
-364 LFAPQSWHAA
+364 LFEARPWSVAS
-374 APEIVGDCSA
+374 PESVGDFSA

-403 VCNAVGGTPTEAWI
+403 VCNAVGGTPTEAWV
-417 DRPVLEQH
+417 DRPVLEQR
-425 FSPIFRHWNNNDF
+425 FSQIFRNWRGNDF
-438 VMDWVRSRAARN
+438 VMDWVRGRAAKN
-450 LALRPDARHP
+450 VALRPEARHP

-466 YEAGMRPL
+466 YEAGMHPL
-474 EGFTFKG
+474 EGYTFKG
-481 IVWYQGES
+481 VAWYQGES
-489 NAHNATTYARLLRL
+489 NAHNATTYAQLLRL

-551 SSIERPSWTW
+551 SSIERPSWAW
-561 FRDTQRRLAREL
+561 FRETQRSLAQEL

-587 DVHPPYKFEVGTR
+587 DVHPPYKAEVGER
-600 IGRAVLRHDYGFAQ
+600 LARAVLHNDYGFAQ

-620 IVSALRAGSS
+620 VTAAHRAGSS
-630 VWLTLSTPMPLTTSD
+630 VWLTLAAPMRLTTSD
-645 QQPMRTFEVAGA
+645 KLPMRTFEMAGV
-657 DEQFHP
+657 DERFYP
-663 AVAEIT
+663 AVAEVT
-669 ATGQIVLSSPAVR
+669 AGGQIVLSSSAVP
-682 TPCHVRY
+682 TPRYVRY

-696 GNVVSLQGL
+696 GNVVSSQGL
-705 PLSTFRWEV
+705 PLSTFRLEV
-714 Q
+714 K

>member
-1 MSKVFL
+1 MNKFL
-7 LSLLLLL
+7 LSLFLLL
-14 STVSATARK
+14 STLSATARK

-40 ANRERD
+40 ANREHD
-46 AYPSQLQRLLGKDFV
+46 AYPAQLQRMLGKDYV

-68 GATLLRHGHRPYFL
+68 GATLLRHGHRPYFQ
-82 QTEFRDALQFKA
+82 QTEFRDAMQFKG

-106 DPRNWPNFRDE
+106 DPRNWCNFRDE
-117 FVSDYVALMD
+117 FVGDYVALMD
-127 SLRKVNPKV
+127 SLRQANPKV
-136 RIILARLTPIRYDHP
+136 RIILSRLTPIRYDHP

-164 SQTIDR
+164 SETIDR
-170 IAQAQGVELID
+170 IAASQGVELID

-197 HPDPRGA
+197 HPDSRGA
-204 KALAETVYKGI
+204 KTLAETVYKGI

-221 LQLAP
+221 LQLSAL
-226 IFSDGMVLQRGGCYI
+226 FSDGMVLQRGGCYI
-241 HGLANAG
+241 QGVANAG

-253 RYNDQLLG
+253 SYDGKELG
-261 KTVANNRGEWR
+261 KVVANNRGEWR
-272 IWTVLSQ
+272 IWAVLSQ
-279 PVERGVLTIAAG
+279 PVERGTLTIAAG
-291 REVKRFNDV
+291 REVKRFKDV

-305 WLCSGQSNMAFP
+305 WLCSGQSNMAFKV
-317 LKQSAT
+317 KQAAT

-328 THCNDNGLRI
+328 TQCNDNGLRLY
-338 FNMRPRWETD
+338 NMSPRWETD
-348 NVAWDSTAL
+348 NVSWDSTAL
-357 AEVDALC
+357 AEVDQLR
-364 LFAPQSWHAA
+364 LFEARPWSVAS
-374 APEIVGDCSA
+374 PESVGDFSA

-403 VCNAVGGTPTEAWI
+403 VCNAVGGTPTEAWV

-425 FSPIFRHWNNNDF
+425 FSQIFRNWRGNDF
-438 VMDWVRSRAARN
+438 VMDWVRGRAAKN
-450 LALRPDARHP
+450 VALRPEARHP

-474 EGFTFKG
+474 EGYTFKG
-481 IVWYQGES
+481 AAWYQGES

-531 ALRVQQLTFA
+531 ALRVQQLAFA

-551 SSIERPSWTW
+551 SSIERPSWAW
-561 FRDTQRRLAREL
+561 FRETQRSLAQEL

-587 DVHPPYKFEVGTR
+587 DVHPPYKAEVGER
-600 IGRAVLRHDYGFAQ
+600 LARAVLHNDYGFAQ

-620 IVSALRAGSS
+620 VTAAHRAGSS
-630 VWLTLSTPMPLTTSD
+630 VWLTLAAPMRLTTSN
-645 QQPMRTFEVAGA
+645 QQPMRTFEMAGV
-657 DEQFHP
+657 DERFYP
-663 AVAEIT
+663 AVAEVT
-669 ATGQIVLSSPAVR
+669 ASGQIVLSSSAVP
-682 TPCHVRY
+682 TPRYVRY

-696 GNVVSLQGL
+696 GNVVSSEGL
-705 PLSTFRWEV
+705 PLSTFRLV
-714 Q
+714 VK

>member
-1 MSKVFL
+1 MYKFL
-7 LSLLLLL
+7 LSLFLLL
-14 STVSATARK
+14 STLSATARK

-40 ANRERD
+40 ANREHD
-46 AYPSQLQRLLGKDFV
+46 AYPAQLQRMLGKDYV

-68 GATLLRHGHRPYFL
+68 GATLLRHGHRPYFQ
-82 QTEFRDALQFKA
+82 QTEFRDAMQFKG

-106 DPRNWPNFRDE
+106 DPRNWCNFRDE
-117 FVSDYVALMD
+117 FVGDYVALMD
-127 SLRKVNPKV
+127 SLRQANPKV
-136 RIILARLTPIRYDHP
+136 RIILSRLTPIRYDHP

-164 SQTIDR
+164 SEAIDR
-170 IAQAQGVELID
+170 IAASQGVELID

-221 LQLAP
+221 LQLSAL
-226 IFSDGMVLQRGGCYI
+226 FSDGMVLQRGGCYI
-241 HGLANAG
+241 QGVANAG

-253 RYNDQLLG
+253 SYDGKELG

-272 IWTVLSQ
+272 IWAVLSQ
-279 PVERGVLTIAAG
+279 PVERGTLTIAAG
-291 REVKRFNDV
+291 REVKRFKDV

-305 WLCSGQSNMAFP
+305 WLCSGQSNMAFKV
-317 LKQSAT
+317 KQAAT

-328 THCNDNGLRI
+328 TQCNDNGLRLY
-338 FNMRPRWETD
+338 NMSPRWETD
-348 NVAWDSTAL
+348 NVSWDSTAL
-357 AEVDALC
+357 AEVDQLR
-364 LFAPQSWHAA
+364 LFEARPWSVAS
-374 APEIVGDCSA
+374 PESVGDFSA

-403 VCNAVGGTPTEAWI
+403 VCNAVGGTPTEAWV

-425 FSPIFRHWNNNDF
+425 FSQIFRNWRGNDF
-438 VMDWVRSRAARN
+438 VMDWVRGRAAKN
-450 LALRPDARHP
+450 VALRPEARHP

-474 EGFTFKG
+474 EGYTFKG
-481 IVWYQGES
+481 VAWYQGES

-531 ALRVQQLTFA
+531 ALRVQQLAFA

-551 SSIERPSWTW
+551 SSIERPSWAW
-561 FRDTQRRLAREL
+561 FRETQRSLAQEL

-587 DVHPPYKFEVGTR
+587 DVHPPYKAEVGER
-600 IGRAVLRHDYGFAQ
+600 LARAVLHNDYGFAQ

-620 IVSALRAGSS
+620 VTAAHRAGSS
-630 VWLTLSTPMPLTTSD
+630 VWLTLAAPMRLTTTD
-645 QQPMRTFEVAGA
+645 QQPMRTFEMAGV
-657 DEQFHP
+657 DERFYP
-663 AVAEIT
+663 AVAEVT
-669 ATGQIVLSSPAVR
+669 AGGQIVLSSSAVP
-682 TPCHVRY
+682 TPRYVRY

-696 GNVVSLQGL
+696 GNVVSSQGL
-705 PLSTFRWEV
+705 PLSTFRLEV
-714 Q
+714 K

>member
-1 MSKVFL
+1 MYKFL
-7 LSLLLLL
+7 LSLFLLL
-14 STVSATARK
+14 STLSATARK

-40 ANRERD
+40 ANREHD
-46 AYPSQLQRLLGKDFV
+46 AYPAQLQRMLGKDYV

-68 GATLLRHGHRPYFL
+68 GATLLRHGHRPYFQ
-82 QTEFRDALQFKA
+82 QTEFRDAMQFKG

-106 DPRNWPNFRDE
+106 DPRNWCNFRDE
-117 FVSDYVALMD
+117 FVGDYVALMD
-127 SLRKVNPKV
+127 SLRQANPKV
-136 RIILARLTPIRYDHP
+136 RIILSRLTPIRYDHP

-164 SQTIDR
+164 SETIDR
-170 IAQAQGVELID
+170 IAASQGVELID

-204 KALAETVYKGI
+204 KALAETLYKGI

-221 LQLAP
+221 LQLSAL
-226 IFSDGMVLQRGGCYI
+226 FSDGMVLQRGGCYI
-241 HGLANAG
+241 QGVANAG

-253 RYNDQLLG
+253 SYDGKELG
-261 KTVANNRGEWR
+261 KVVANNRGEWR
-272 IWTVLSQ
+272 IWAVLSQ
-279 PVERGVLTIAAG
+279 PVERGTLTIAAG
-291 REVKRFNDV
+291 REVKRFKDV

-305 WLCSGQSNMAFP
+305 WLCSGQSNMAFKV
-317 LKQSAT
+317 KQAAT

-328 THCNDNGLRI
+328 TQCNDNGLRLY
-338 FNMRPRWETD
+338 NMSPRWETD
-348 NVAWDSTAL
+348 NVSWDSTAL
-357 AEVDALC
+357 AEVDQLR
-364 LFAPQSWHAA
+364 LFEARPWKVAS
-374 APEIVGDCSA
+374 PESVGDFSA

-403 VCNAVGGTPTEAWI
+403 VCNAVGGTPTEAWV

-425 FSPIFRHWNNNDF
+425 FSQIFRNWRGNDF
-438 VMDWVRSRAARN
+438 VMDWVRGRAAKN
-450 LALRPDARHP
+450 VALRPEARHP

-474 EGFTFKG
+474 EGYTFKG
-481 IVWYQGES
+481 AAWYQGES

-551 SSIERPSWTW
+551 SSIERPSWAW
-561 FRDTQRRLAREL
+561 FRETQRSLAQEL

-587 DVHPPYKFEVGTR
+587 DVHPPYKAEVGER
-600 IGRAVLRHDYGFAQ
+600 LARAVLHNDYGFAQ

-620 IVSALRAGSS
+620 VTTAHRAGSS
-630 VWLTLSTPMPLTTSD
+630 VWLTLAAPMRLTTSD
-645 QQPMRTFEVAGA
+645 HQPMRTFEMAGV
-657 DEQFHP
+657 DERFYP
-663 AVAEIT
+663 AVAEVT
-669 ATGQIVLSSPAVR
+669 AGGQIVLSSSAVP
-682 TPCHVRY
+682 TPRYVRY

-696 GNVVSLQGL
+696 GNVVSFQGL
-705 PLSTFRWEV
+705 PLSTFRLEV
-714 Q
+714 K

>member
-1 MSKVFL
+1 MYKFL
-7 LSLLLLL
+7 LSLFLLL
-14 STVSATARK
+14 STLSATARK

-40 ANRERD
+40 ANREHD
-46 AYPSQLQRLLGKDFV
+46 AYPAQLQRMLGKDYV

-68 GATLLRHGHRPYFL
+68 GATLLRHGHRPYFQ
-82 QTEFRDALQFKA
+82 QTEFRDAMQFKG

-106 DPRNWPNFRDE
+106 DPRNWCNFRDE
-117 FVSDYVALMD
+117 FVGDYVALMD
-127 SLRKVNPKV
+127 SLRQANPKV
-136 RIILARLTPIRYDHP
+136 RIILSRLTPIRYDHP
-151 RFDSGTELWRREI
+151 RFDSGTERWRREI
-164 SQTIDR
+164 SETIDR
-170 IAQAQGVELID
+170 IAASQGVELID

-221 LQLAP
+221 LQLSAL
-226 IFSDGMVLQRGGCYI
+226 FSDGMVLQRGGCYI
-241 HGLANAG
+241 QGVANAG

-253 RYNDQLLG
+253 SYEGKELG
-261 KTVANNRGEWR
+261 KVVANNRGEWR
-272 IWTVLSQ
+272 IWAVLSQ
-279 PVERGVLTIAAG
+279 PVERGTLTIAAG
-291 REVKRFNDV
+291 REVKRFKDV

-305 WLCSGQSNMAFP
+305 WLCSGQSNMAFKV
-317 LKQSAT
+317 KQAAT

-328 THCNDNGLRI
+328 TQCNDNGLRLY
-338 FNMRPRWETD
+338 NMSPRWETD
-348 NVAWDSTAL
+348 NVSWDSTAL
-357 AEVDALC
+357 AEMDQLR
-364 LFAPQSWHAA
+364 LFEARPWSVAS
-374 APEIVGDCSA
+374 PESVGDFSA

-403 VCNAVGGTPTEAWI
+403 VCNAVGGTPTEAWV

-425 FSPIFRHWNNNDF
+425 FSQIFRNWRGNDF
-438 VMDWVRSRAARN
+438 VMDWVRGRAAKN
-450 LALRPDARHP
+450 VALRPEARHP

-466 YEAGMRPL
+466 YEAGMRLL
-474 EGFTFKG
+474 EGYTFKG
-481 IVWYQGES
+481 VAWYQGES

-520 RVSEGLDSLTP
+520 RVSEGLDSLTH
-531 ALRVQQLTFA
+531 ALRVQQLAFA

-551 SSIERPSWTW
+551 SSIERPSWAW
-561 FRDTQRRLAREL
+561 FRETQRSLAQEL

-587 DVHPPYKFEVGTR
+587 DVHPPYKAEVGER
-600 IGRAVLRHDYGFAQ
+600 LARAVLHNDYGFAQ

-620 IVSALRAGSS
+620 VTAAHRAGSS
-630 VWLTLSTPMPLTTSD
+630 VWLTLAAPMRLTTSD
-645 QQPMRTFEVAGA
+645 QQPMRTFEMAGV
-657 DEQFHP
+657 DERFYP
-663 AVAEIT
+663 AVAEVT
-669 ATGQIVLSSPAVR
+669 ASGQIVLSSSAVP
-682 TPCHVRY
+682 TPRYVRY

-696 GNVVSLQGL
+696 GNVVSSQGL
-705 PLSTFRWEV
+705 PLSTFRLEV
-714 Q
+714 K

>member
-1 MSKVFL
+1 MYKYL
-7 LSLLLLL
+7 LSFLLLLTTL
-14 STVSATARK
+14 SATARK

-40 ANRERD
+40 ANREQD
-46 AYPSQLQRLLGKDFV
+46 AYPSQLQRMLGKDYL

-68 GATLLRHGHRPYFL
+68 GATLLRHGHRPYFQ
-82 QTEFRDALQFKA
+82 QTEFREALQFKG

-106 DPRNWPNFRDE
+106 DPRNWCNFRDE
-117 FVSDYVALMD
+117 FVGDYVALMD
-127 SLRKVNPKV
+127 SLRQANPKV
-136 RIILARLTPIRYDHP
+136 RIILSRLTPIRYDHP

-164 SQTIDR
+164 SETIDR
-170 IAQAQGVELID
+170 IAASQGVELID

-197 HPDPRGA
+197 HPDSRGA

-221 LQLAP
+221 LQLSAL
-226 IFSDGMVLQRGGCYI
+226 FSDGMVLQRGGCYI
-241 HGLANAG
+241 QGVANAG

-253 RYNDQLLG
+253 SYDGKELG

-272 IWTVLSQ
+272 IWAVLSQ
-279 PVERGVLTIAAG
+279 PVERGTLTVAAG
-291 REVKRFNDV
+291 REVKRFKDV

-305 WLCSGQSNMAFP
+305 WLCSGQSNMAFKV
-317 LKQSAT
+317 KQAAT

-328 THCNDNGLRI
+328 TQCNDNGLRLY
-338 FNMRPRWETD
+338 NMSPRWETD
-348 NVAWDSTAL
+348 NVSWDSTAL
-357 AEVDALC
+357 AEVDQLR
-364 LFAPQSWHAA
+364 LFEARPWSVAS
-374 APEIVGDCSA
+374 PESVGDFSA

-403 VCNAVGGTPTEAWI
+403 VCNAVGGTPTEAWV
-417 DRPVLEQH
+417 DRPVLEQR
-425 FSPIFRHWNNNDF
+425 FSQIFRNWRGNDF
-438 VMDWVRSRAARN
+438 VMDWVRGRAAKN
-450 LALRPDARHP
+450 VALRPEARHP

-466 YEAGMRPL
+466 YEAGMHPL
-474 EGFTFKG
+474 EGYTFKG
-481 IVWYQGES
+481 VAWYQGES
-489 NAHNATTYARLLRL
+489 NAHNATTYAQLLRL

-551 SSIERPSWTW
+551 SSIERPSWAW
-561 FRDTQRRLAREL
+561 FRETQRSLAQEL

-587 DVHPPYKFEVGTR
+587 DVHPPYKAEVGER
-600 IGRAVLRHDYGFAQ
+600 LARAVLHNDYGFAQ

-620 IVSALRAGSS
+620 VTAAHRAGSS
-630 VWLTLSTPMPLTTSD
+630 VWLTLAAPMRLTTSD
-645 QQPMRTFEVAGA
+645 KLPMRTFEMAGV
-657 DEQFHP
+657 DERFYP
-663 AVAEIT
+663 AVAEVT
-669 ATGQIVLSSPAVR
+669 AGGQIVLSSSAVP
-682 TPCHVRY
+682 TPRYVRY

-696 GNVVSLQGL
+696 GNVVSSQGL
-705 PLSTFRWEV
+705 PLSTFRLEV
-714 Q
+714 K

>member
-1 MSKVFL
+1 MYKFL
-7 LSLLLLL
+7 LSLFLLL
-14 STVSATARK
+14 STLSATARK

-40 ANRERD
+40 ANREHD
-46 AYPSQLQRLLGKDFV
+46 AYPAQLQRMLGKDYV

-68 GATLLRHGHRPYFL
+68 GATLLRHGHRPYFQ
-82 QTEFRDALQFKA
+82 QTEFRDAMQFKG

-106 DPRNWPNFRDE
+106 DPRNWCNFRDE
-117 FVSDYVALMD
+117 FVGDYVALMD
-127 SLRKVNPKV
+127 SLRQANPKV
-136 RIILARLTPIRYDHP
+136 RIILSRLTPIRYDHP

-164 SQTIDR
+164 SETIDR
-170 IAQAQGVELID
+170 IAASQGVELID

-221 LQLAP
+221 LQLSAL
-226 IFSDGMVLQRGGCYI
+226 FSDGMVLQRGGCYI
-241 HGLANAG
+241 QGVANAG

-253 RYNDQLLG
+253 SYDGKELG

-279 PVERGVLTIAAG
+279 PVERGTLTIAAG
-291 REVKRFNDV
+291 REVKRFKDV

-305 WLCSGQSNMAFP
+305 WLCSGQSNMAFKV
-317 LKQSAT
+317 KQAAT

-328 THCNDNGLRI
+328 TQCNDNGLRLY
-338 FNMRPRWETD
+338 NMSPRWETD
-348 NVAWDSTAL
+348 NVSWDSTAL
-357 AEVDALC
+357 AEVDQLRFFEARPWSV
-364 LFAPQSWHAA
+364 AS
-374 APEIVGDCSA
+374 PESVGDFSA

-403 VCNAVGGTPTEAWI
+403 VCNAVGGTPTEAWV
-417 DRPVLEQH
+417 DRPVLEQR
-425 FSPIFRHWNNNDF
+425 FSQIFRNWRGNDF
-438 VMDWVRSRAARN
+438 VMDWVRGRAAKN
-450 LALRPDARHP
+450 VALRPEARHP

-474 EGFTFKG
+474 EGYTFKG
-481 IVWYQGES
+481 AAWYQGES

-531 ALRVQQLTFA
+531 ALRVQQLAFA

-551 SSIERPSWTW
+551 SSIERPSWAW
-561 FRDTQRRLAREL
+561 FRETQRSLAQEL

-587 DVHPPYKFEVGTR
+587 DVHPPYKAEVGER
-600 IGRAVLRHDYGFAQ
+600 LARAVLHNDYGFAQ

-620 IVSALRAGSS
+620 VTAAHRAGSS
-630 VWLTLSTPMPLTTSD
+630 VWLTLAAPMRLTTTD
-645 QQPMRTFEVAGA
+645 QQPMRTFEMAGV
-657 DEQFHP
+657 DERFYP
-663 AVAEIT
+663 AVAEVT
-669 ATGQIVLSSPAVR
+669 AGGQIVLSSSAVP
-682 TPCHVRY
+682 TPRYVRY

-696 GNVVSLQGL
+696 GNVVSSQGL
-705 PLSTFRWEV
+705 PLSTFRLEV
-714 Q
+714 K

>member
-1 MSKVFL
+1 MYKFL
-7 LSLLLLL
+7 LSLFLLL
-14 STVSATARK
+14 STLSATARK

-40 ANRERD
+40 ANREHD
-46 AYPSQLQRLLGKDFV
+46 AYPAQLQRMLGKDYV

-68 GATLLRHGHRPYFL
+68 GATLLRHGHRPYFQ
-82 QTEFRDALQFKA
+82 QTEFRDAMQFKG

-106 DPRNWPNFRDE
+106 DPRNWCNFRDE
-117 FVSDYVALMD
+117 FVGDYVALMD
-127 SLRKVNPKV
+127 SLRQANPKV
-136 RIILARLTPIRYDHP
+136 RIILSRLTPIRYDHP

-164 SQTIDR
+164 SETIDR
-170 IAQAQGVELID
+170 IAASQGVELID

-221 LQLAP
+221 LQLSP
-226 IFSDGMVLQRGGCYI
+226 LFSDGMVLQRGGCYI
-241 HGLANAG
+241 QGLANAG

-253 RYNDQLLG
+253 SYDGKELG
-261 KTVANNRGEWR
+261 KVIANNRGEWR
-272 IWTVLSQ
+272 IWAVLSQ
-279 PVERGVLTIAAG
+279 PVERGTLTIAAG
-291 REVKRFNDV
+291 REVKRFKDV

-305 WLCSGQSNMAFP
+305 WLCSGQSNMAFKV
-317 LKQSAT
+317 KQAAT

-328 THCNDNGLRI
+328 TQCNDNGLRLY
-338 FNMRPRWETD
+338 NMSPRWETD
-348 NVAWDSTAL
+348 NVSWDSTAL
-357 AEVDALC
+357 AEVDQLR
-364 LFAPQSWHAA
+364 LFEARPWSVAS
-374 APEIVGDCSA
+374 PESVGDFSA

-403 VCNAVGGTPTEAWI
+403 VCNAVGGTPTEAWV

-425 FSPIFRHWNNNDF
+425 FSQIFRNWRGNDF
-438 VMDWVRSRAARN
+438 VMDWVRGRAAKN
-450 LALRPDARHP
+450 VALRPEARHP

-474 EGFTFKG
+474 EGYTFKG
-481 IVWYQGES
+481 AAWYQGES

-531 ALRVQQLTFA
+531 SLRVQQLAFA

-551 SSIERPSWTW
+551 SSIERPSWAW
-561 FRDTQRRLAREL
+561 FRETQRSLAQEL

-587 DVHPPYKFEVGTR
+587 DVHPPYKAEVGER
-600 IGRAVLRHDYGFAQ
+600 LGRAVLRNDYGFAH

-620 IVSALRAGSS
+620 VSSALRAGSS
-630 VWLTLSTPMPLTTSD
+630 VWLTLATPIRLTTSD
-645 QQPMRTFEVAGA
+645 QQPMRTFEVAGV
-657 DEQFHP
+657 DERFYP
-663 AVAEIT
+663 AVAEVT
-669 ATGQIVLSSPAVR
+669 AGGQIALSSSAVP
-682 TPCHVRY
+682 TPRYVRY

-696 GNVVSLQGL
+696 GNVVSSQGL
-705 PLSTFRWEV
+705 PLSTFRLEV
-714 Q
+714 K

>member
-1 MSKVFL
+1 MYKFL
-7 LSLLLLL
+7 LSLFLLL
-14 STVSATARK
+14 STLSATARK

-40 ANRERD
+40 ANREYD
-46 AYPSQLQRLLGKDFV
+46 AYPAQLQRMLGKDYV

-68 GATLLRHGHRPYFL
+68 GATLLRHGHRPYFQ
-82 QTEFRDALQFKA
+82 QTEFRDAMQFKG

-106 DPRNWPNFRDE
+106 DPRNWCNFRDE
-117 FVSDYVALMD
+117 FVGDYVALMD
-127 SLRKVNPKV
+127 SLRQANPKV
-136 RIILARLTPIRYDHP
+136 RIILSRLTPIRYDHP

-164 SQTIDR
+164 SETIDR
-170 IAQAQGVELID
+170 IAASQGVELID

-215 TGNYGG
+215 TGYYGG
-221 LQLAP
+221 LQLSAL
-226 IFSDGMVLQRGGCYI
+226 FSDGMVLQRGGCYI
-241 HGLANAG
+241 QGVANAG

-253 RYNDQLLG
+253 SYDGKELG

-279 PVERGVLTIAAG
+279 PVERGTLTIAAG
-291 REVKRFNDV
+291 REVKRFKDV

-305 WLCSGQSNMAFP
+305 WLCSGQSNMAFKV
-317 LKQSAT
+317 KQAAT

-328 THCNDNGLRI
+328 TQCNDNGLRLY
-338 FNMRPRWETD
+338 NMSSRWETD
-348 NVAWDSTAL
+348 NVSWDSTAL
-357 AEVDALC
+357 AEVDQLR
-364 LFAPQSWHAA
+364 LFEARPWSVAS
-374 APEIVGDCSA
+374 PESVGDFSA

-403 VCNAVGGTPTEAWI
+403 VCNAVGGTPTEAWV

-425 FSPIFRHWNNNDF
+425 FSQIFRNWRGNDF
-438 VMDWVRSRAARN
+438 VMDWVRGRAAKN
-450 LALRPDARHP
+450 VALRPEARHP

-466 YEAGMRPL
+466 YEAGMHPL
-474 EGFTFKG
+474 EGYTFKG
-481 IVWYQGES
+481 VAWYQGES
-489 NAHNATTYARLLRL
+489 NAHNATTYAQLLRL

-551 SSIERPSWTW
+551 SSIERPSWAW
-561 FRDTQRRLAREL
+561 FRETQRSLAQEL

-587 DVHPPYKFEVGTR
+587 DVHPPYKAEVGER
-600 IGRAVLRHDYGFAQ
+600 LARAVLHNDYGFAQ

-620 IVSALRAGSS
+620 VTAAHRAGSS
-630 VWLTLSTPMPLTTSD
+630 VWLTLAAPMRLTTSD
-645 QQPMRTFEVAGA
+645 KLPMRTFEMAGV
-657 DEQFHP
+657 DERFYP
-663 AVAEIT
+663 AVAEVT
-669 ATGQIVLSSPAVR
+669 AGGQIVLSSSAVP
-682 TPCHVRY
+682 TPRYVRY

-696 GNVVSLQGL
+696 GNVVSSQGL
-705 PLSTFRWEV
+705 PLSTFRLEV
-714 Q
+714 K

>member
-1 MSKVFL
+1 MYKFL
-7 LSLLLLL
+7 LSLFLLL
-14 STVSATARK
+14 STLSATARK

-40 ANRERD
+40 ANREHD
-46 AYPSQLQRLLGKDFV
+46 AYPAQLQRMLGKDYV

-68 GATLLRHGHRPYFL
+68 GATLLRHGHRPYFQ
-82 QTEFRDALQFKA
+82 QTEFRDAMQFKG

-106 DPRNWPNFRDE
+106 DPRNWCNFRDE
-117 FVSDYVALMD
+117 FVGDYVALMD
-127 SLRKVNPKV
+127 SLRQANPKV
-136 RIILARLTPIRYDHP
+136 RIILSRLTPIRYDHP

-164 SQTIDR
+164 SETIDR
-170 IAQAQGVELID
+170 IAASQGVELID

-221 LQLAP
+221 LQLSAL
-226 IFSDGMVLQRGGCYI
+226 FSDGMVLQRGGCYI
-241 HGLANAG
+241 QGVANAG

-253 RYNDQLLG
+253 SYEGKELG
-261 KTVANNRGEWR
+261 KVVANNRGEWR
-272 IWTVLSQ
+272 IWAVLSQ
-279 PVERGVLTIAAG
+279 PVERGTLTIAAG
-291 REVKRFNDV
+291 REVKRFKDV

-305 WLCSGQSNMAFP
+305 WLCSGQSNMAFKV
-317 LKQSAT
+317 KQAAT

-328 THCNDNGLRI
+328 TQCNDNGLRLY
-338 FNMRPRWETD
+338 NMSPRWETD
-348 NVAWDSTAL
+348 NVSWDSTAL
-357 AEVDALC
+357 AEMDQLR
-364 LFAPQSWHAA
+364 LFEARPWSVAS
-374 APEIVGDCSA
+374 PESVGDFSA

-403 VCNAVGGTPTEAWI
+403 VCNAVGGTPTEAWV

-425 FSPIFRHWNNNDF
+425 FSQIFRNWRGNDF
-438 VMDWVRSRAARN
+438 VMDWVRGRAAKN
-450 LALRPDARHP
+450 VALRPEARHP

-466 YEAGMRPL
+466 YEAGMRLL
-474 EGFTFKG
+474 EGYTFKG
-481 IVWYQGES
+481 VAWYQGES

-520 RVSEGLDSLTP
+520 RVSEGLDSLTH
-531 ALRVQQLTFA
+531 ALRVQQLAFA

-551 SSIERPSWTW
+551 SSIERPSWAW
-561 FRDTQRRLAREL
+561 FRETQRSLAQEL

-587 DVHPPYKFEVGTR
+587 DVHPPYKAEVGER
-600 IGRAVLRHDYGFAQ
+600 LARAVLHNDYGFAQ

-620 IVSALRAGSS
+620 VTAAHRAGSS
-630 VWLTLSTPMPLTTSD
+630 VWLTLAAPMRLTTSD
-645 QQPMRTFEVAGA
+645 HQPMRTFEMAGVDECFYPATA
-657 DEQFHP
+657 D
-663 AVAEIT
+663 VT
-669 ATGQIVLSSPAVR
+669 AGGQIVLSSSAVP
-682 TPCHVRY
+682 TPRYVRY

-696 GNVVSLQGL
+696 GNVVSSQGL
-705 PLSTFRWEV
+705 PLSTFRLEV
-714 Q
+714 K

>member
-1 MSKVFL
+1 MYKFL
-7 LSLLLLL
+7 LSLFLLL
-14 STVSATARK
+14 STLSATARK

-40 ANRERD
+40 ANREQD
-46 AYPSQLQRLLGKDFV
+46 AYPAQLQRMLGKDYV

-68 GATLLRHGHRPYFL
+68 GATLLRHGHRPYFQ
-82 QTEFRDALQFKA
+82 QTEFRDAMQFKG

-106 DPRNWPNFRDE
+106 DPRNWCNFRDE
-117 FVSDYVALMD
+117 FVGDYVALMD
-127 SLRKVNPKV
+127 SLRQANPKV
-136 RIILARLTPIRYDHP
+136 RIILSRLTPIRYDHP

-164 SQTIDR
+164 SEAIDR
-170 IAQAQGVELID
+170 IAASQGVELID

-221 LQLAP
+221 LQLSAL
-226 IFSDGMVLQRGGCYI
+226 FSDGMVLQRGGCYI
-241 HGLANAG
+241 QGVANAG

-253 RYNDQLLG
+253 SYDGKELG
-261 KTVANNRGEWR
+261 KVVANNRGEWR
-272 IWTVLSQ
+272 IWAVLSQ
-279 PVERGVLTIAAG
+279 PVERGTLTVAAG
-291 REVKRFNDV
+291 REVKRFKDV

-305 WLCSGQSNMAFP
+305 WLCSGQSNMAFKV
-317 LKQSAT
+317 KQAAT

-328 THCNDNGLRI
+328 TQCNDNGLRLY
-338 FNMRPRWETD
+338 NMSPRWETD
-348 NVAWDSTAL
+348 NVSWDSTAL
-357 AEVDALC
+357 AEVDQLRFFEARPWSI
-364 LFAPQSWHAA
+364 AS
-374 APEIVGDCSA
+374 PESVGDFSA

-403 VCNAVGGTPTEAWI
+403 VCNAVGGTPTEAWV

-425 FSPIFRHWNNNDF
+425 FSQIFRNWRGNDF
-438 VMDWVRSRAARN
+438 MMDWVRGRAAKN
-450 LALRPDARHP
+450 VALRPEARHP

-474 EGFTFKG
+474 EGYTFKG
-481 IVWYQGES
+481 VAWYQGES

-503 LEESWTQ
+503 LEEGWTQ

-531 ALRVQQLTFA
+531 ALRVQQLAFA

-551 SSIERPSWTW
+551 SSIERPSWAW
-561 FRDTQRRLAREL
+561 FRETQRSLAQEL

-587 DVHPPYKFEVGTR
+587 DVHPPYKAEVGER
-600 IGRAVLRHDYGFAQ
+600 LARAVLHNNYGFAQ

-620 IVSALRAGSS
+620 VTAAHRAGSS
-630 VWLTLSTPMPLTTSD
+630 VWLTLAAPMRLTTSD
-645 QQPMRTFEVAGA
+645 QQPMRTFEMAGV
-657 DEQFHP
+657 DERFYP
-663 AVAEIT
+663 AVAEVT
-669 ATGQIVLSSPAVR
+669 AGGQIVLSSSAVP
-682 TPCHVRY
+682 TPRYVRY

-696 GNVVSLQGL
+696 GNVVSSQGL
-705 PLSTFRWEV
+705 PLSTFRLEV
-714 Q
+714 K